1 MPSNLWRF
9 FSQLPHLL
17 IHADPFRPFI
27 LETDVYHFAISITFS
42 QLGEDNLFHPINF
55 QFHKFSFVEINYEI
69 HDNELL
75 AIMDAFEEYVIYLK
89 ELNMKSS
96 CIQIIRTSSISCLLE
111 LWIDAKFVR
120 HYPCFDF
127 GSSSHTILGIIK
139 GNQMYYFA
147 IRTLRLRREV
157 KLIINNVMS
166 SSSLNTFDF
175 KHYLWFLMTNP
186 FLFSFVK
193 SCWKIFLPILMN
205 TIEKFKSNLRPLWQ
219 IWVSWW
225 FVIL

>member
-1 MPSNLWRF
+1 LLKSTMRFMTTNFWPSWM
-9 FSQLPHLL
+9 LL
-17 IHADPFRPFI
+17 K
-27 LETDVYHFAISITFS
+27 SS
-42 QLGEDNLFHPINF
+42 
-55 QFHKFSFVEINYEI
+55 
-69 HDNELL
+69 
-75 AIMDAFEEYVIYLK
+75 VIYLK

-96 CIQIIRTSSISCLLE
+96 CIQIIRTFSISCLLE
-111 LWIDAKFVR
+111 LWIDAKLVR

-127 GSSSHTILGIIK
+127 GSSSHTVLSIIK

-147 IRTLRLRREV
+147 IHTLRLRREV

-166 SSSLNTFDF
+166 SLSLNTFDF

-193 SCWKIFLPILMN
+193 SCWKIFLPMLIK
-205 TIEKFKSNLRPLWQ
+205 TIEKFKSNSRPLWQ
-219 IWVSWW
+219 IWVSWR